1 MVSRDVIRTVD
12 FDEGED
18 YVGSRPK
25 ERQMNLG
32 PRGGARTQ
40 MQSIKSSK
48 GSLAHYVQRSQE
60 HPPSLQPNPRDREMD
75 ELRKQVHL
83 LQRQVRE
90 DVNLRNRMSPSS
102 SSSSSSRK
110 EQSCRRRRSKKE
122 KTISKPMVF
131 IGGVIALHRGSC
143 FYFLQSLFFY
153 GSLIHYFLLTSIV
166 YVFQSTF

>member
-18 YVGSRPK
+18 FVRSRPK

-90 DVNLRNRMSPSS
+90 DVNLRNRMSPSLALAQAPEKS
-102 SSSSSSRK
+102 KAVREEDPKRRK
-110 EQSCRRRRSKKE
+110 LFLNLWCLQGELLL
-122 KTISKPMVF
+122 F
-131 IGGVIALHRGSC
+131 IGGVASI
-143 FYFLQSLFFY
+143 FYSAYFFM
-153 GSLIHYFLLTSIV
+153 V
-166 YVFQSTF
+166 P